1 MTFFSMSSKE
11 MVTLFSDEKSCFKEK
26 KLLKFMCSVN
36 VNQILNAQLKDQS
49 TTRSQSDSNS

>member
-11 MVTLFSDEKSCFKEK
+11 MVTLFSDEKSCFEKK

-36 VNQILNAQLKDQS
+36 VNQILN
-49 TTRSQSDSNS
+49 T

>member
-11 MVTLFSDEKSCFKEK
+11 MVTLFSDEKSCFQEK

-36 VNQILNAQLKDQS
+36 VNQILNA
-49 TTRSQSDSNS
+49 